1 MIIDFHTHIFPGKIA
16 ASTVHHLAC
25 EARIHPFTDGSADAL
40 AASMAASS
48 VDWSVNL
55 PVMTS
60 GSQVEKVNAS
70 LLKKR
75 NLFQEQH
82 ILSFGGLHPDCRNY
96 RQVLRWLR
104 EEGVAG
110 IKLHPA
116 YMGIDLN
123 DLRMM
128 KLIEAIS
135 EEGLITIIHAGIDI
149 GIYDHNY
156 ASVDHVLQIMKVV
169 APERFVLAHM
179 GNWGCW
185 DQVESD
191 LAGAPLWMDTSFSL
205 GPVTPYERI
214 KDENKFRVEKAN
226 VLISY
231 TNERNVITFNVSQS
245 IMPTGTINVTLGD
258 VNKILTLSD
267 GIASYNFGL
276 DIAVGGTYALNVIYG
291 GDKYHNRTTLED
303 TFEITKSSTVLITG
317 VPEEIT
323 TKMGSAY
330 NPQFNFNITCGGEI
344 LTTGSLS
351 FDFAD

>member
-1 MIIDFHTHIFPGKIA
+1 MIIDFHTHIFPDRIA
-16 ASTVHHLAC
+16 SSTVHHLAC
-25 EARIHPFTDGSADAL
+25 EARIHPYTDGSADAL
-40 AASMAASS
+40 VSSMAASS

-75 NLFQEQH
+75 DLFQDQH

-156 ASVDHVLQIMKVV
+156 ASVDHVLQIMKDV

-205 GPVTPYERI
+205 GPVTPYEKI
-214 KDENKFRVEKAN
+214 KDQPIVSEMLSAQDFVRICRKHGPDRILFATDSPWADQDSYVKKIQSLPFTEEEKA
-226 VLISY
+226 
-231 TNERNVITFNVSQS
+231 S
-245 IMPTGTINVTLGD
+245 ILGD
-258 VNKILTLSD
+258 NAEKLLQ
-267 GIASYNFGL
+267 
-276 DIAVGGTYALNVIYG
+276 GTAAGRLP
-291 GDKYHNRTTLED
+291 
-303 TFEITKSSTVLITG
+303 LI
-317 VPEEIT
+317 
-323 TKMGSAY
+323 
-330 NPQFNFNITCGGEI
+330 
-344 LTTGSLS
+344 
-351 FDFAD
+351 

>member
-40 AASMAASS
+40 VTSMAASS

-75 NLFQEQH
+75 DLFQDQH

-156 ASVDHVLQIMKVV
+156 ASVDHVLQIMKDV

-205 GPVTPYERI
+205 GPVTPYEKI
-214 KDENKFRVEKAN
+214 KDQPIVSEMLSAQDFVRICRKHGTDRILFATDSPWADQDSYVKKIQSLPFTEEEKA
-226 VLISY
+226 
-231 TNERNVITFNVSQS
+231 S
-245 IMPTGTINVTLGD
+245 ILGD
-258 VNKILTLSD
+258 NAEKLLQ
-267 GIASYNFGL
+267 
-276 DIAVGGTYALNVIYG
+276 GTAAGRLP
-291 GDKYHNRTTLED
+291 
-303 TFEITKSSTVLITG
+303 LI
-317 VPEEIT
+317 
-323 TKMGSAY
+323 
-330 NPQFNFNITCGGEI
+330 
-344 LTTGSLS
+344 
-351 FDFAD
+351 

>member
-40 AASMAASS
+40 VSSMAASS

-96 RQVLRWLR
+96 RHVLRWLR
-104 EEGVAG
+104 GEGVAG

-156 ASVDHVLQIMKVV
+156 ASVDHVLQILKDV

-214 KDENKFRVEKAN
+214 KDQPIVSEMLSAQDFVRICRKHGTDRILFATDSPWADQDSYVKKIQSLPFTEEEKA
-226 VLISY
+226 
-231 TNERNVITFNVSQS
+231 S
-245 IMPTGTINVTLGD
+245 ILGD
-258 VNKILTLSD
+258 NAEKLLQATAAGRLP
-267 GIASYNFGL
+267 L
-276 DIAVGGTYALNVIYG
+276 
-291 GDKYHNRTTLED
+291 K
-303 TFEITKSSTVLITG
+303 
-317 VPEEIT
+317 
-323 TKMGSAY
+323 
-330 NPQFNFNITCGGEI
+330 
-344 LTTGSLS
+344 
-351 FDFAD
+351 